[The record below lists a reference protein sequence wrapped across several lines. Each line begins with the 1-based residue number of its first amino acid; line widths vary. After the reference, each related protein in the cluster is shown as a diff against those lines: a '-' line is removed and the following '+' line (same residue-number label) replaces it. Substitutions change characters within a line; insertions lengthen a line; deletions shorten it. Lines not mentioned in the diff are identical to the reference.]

1 MANNSNASPE
11 VFGFDF
17 QFNASI
23 FLILDNIKEVKTV
36 RVEGA
41 SEDIELFMNNGNR
54 IMAQAKSIVKGSSDF
69 SNVRRNLQKA
79 IKTLSAADDKSVE
92 QLILI
97 TNSKNPLKED
107 TSKSFFYG
115 PPVEVGYNDLSEEAK

>member
-69 SNVRRNLQKA
+69 SNVRRNLSMMYA
-79 IKTLSAADDKSVE
+79 STVR
-92 QLILI
+92 
-97 TNSKNPLKED
+97 PM
-107 TSKSFFYG
+107 
-115 PPVEVGYNDLSEEAK
+115 